1 MKEGPDGGQ
10 HIGALSAD
18 AIRSERQAFS
28 LIPHDNIGK
37 VNWDCSLNEKCERPA
52 HTDWYQPRGKK
63 TETYGHPPVVR
74 GIFYNLERLQVQ
86 GLQGYSAC
94 PSVRP

>member
-28 LIPHDNIGK
+28 LIPHDNTVKLTGTAGPMRNASAVPTTIGTCQEVK
-37 VNWDCSLNEKCERPA
+37 N
-52 HTDWYQPRGKK
+52 
-63 TETYGHPPVVR
+63 
-74 GIFYNLERLQVQ
+74 
-86 GLQGYSAC
+86 
-94 PSVRP
+94 

>member
-37 VNWDCSLNEKCERPA
+37 VNWDCRLNEKCERPA
-52 HTDWYQPRGKK
+52 HTD
-63 TETYGHPPVVR
+63 
-74 GIFYNLERLQVQ
+74 
-86 GLQGYSAC
+86 
-94 PSVRP
+94 